1 MPIPIPGR
9 RAVGVVALV
18 LALLATVA
26 GCTGGKG
33 GGGDAAPAAQT
44 AGNSS
49 GQPPD
54 PFQRIPDVVRK
65 MQTSVVTIF
74 TGKGLGSGV
83 VWSSDGVIV
92 TNDHVVS
99 GTKQVEVA
107 FADGRRVGGTVG
119 ATDPVT
125 DLAIVRAQRTGLPAA
140 TFQRALPRVGDLA
153 IAMGSPL
160 GFENTVTAGIISGL
174 HRQIPGSGQETQS
187 LVDLIQT
194 DAPISPGNSGGALVN
209 ANGQVTGIS
218 EAFIP
223 PSQGAVSI
231 GFAIPAGT
239 VVDVVGQLLKTGQAS
254 HAFIGIQ
261 PGDLTPEI
269 ASELGV
275 SATSGV
281 VVLSVVANGPAD
293 KAGIQPGD
301 VITAVDG
308 QAVSDVEDFLA
319 TLRSDHPGQTVTV
332 SFLRGKAKMDAKVVL
347 ANRPAP

>member
-1 MPIPIPGR
+1 MPIRIR
-9 RAVGVVALV
+9 DWRAVGGVALL
-18 LALLATVA
+18 LALLAAAA
-26 GCTGGKG
+26 GCTGDKG
-33 GGGDAAPAAQT
+33 GQGDAAPAAQS
-44 AGNSS
+44 AANSS
-49 GQPPD
+49 GQPSD
-54 PFQRIPDVVRK
+54 PFQHIPDVVRK
-65 MQTSVVTIF
+65 VQTSVVTVV

-83 VWSSDGVIV
+83 VWSKDGVIV

-99 GTKQVEVA
+99 GSRNVEVA
-107 FADGRRVGGTVG
+107 FADGRRVSGTVG

-125 DLAIVRAQRTGLPAA
+125 DLALVRANRTGLPPA
-140 TFQRALPRVGDLA
+140 TFQRQLPAVGDLA

-209 ANGQVTGIS
+209 AGGQVTGIS

-239 VVDVVGQLLKTGQAS
+239 VVDVVPQLLKNGRAT
-254 HAFIGIQ
+254 HAFFGIQ
-261 PGDLTPEI
+261 PGELTPEI
-269 ASELGV
+269 AGQLGV

-281 VVLSVVANGPAD
+281 VVLSVVSGGPAA

-301 VITAVDG
+301 VITAIDG
-308 QAVSDVEDFLA
+308 QGVSDVEDFLA
-319 TLRSDHPGQTVTV
+319 TLRNDQPGQTVTAT
-332 SFLRGKAKMDAKVVL
+332 FFRGNAKMETKVVL
-347 ANRPAP
+347 ANRPTP